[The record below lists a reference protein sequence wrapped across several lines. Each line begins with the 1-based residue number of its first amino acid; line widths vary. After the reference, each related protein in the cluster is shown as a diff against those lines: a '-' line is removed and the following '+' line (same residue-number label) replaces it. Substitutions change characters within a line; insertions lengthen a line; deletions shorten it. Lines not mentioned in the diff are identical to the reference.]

1 MRESIGIDVSMDT
14 LEVVIFNGKFSKNM
28 RYENSPKGLSG
39 LEVEILKH
47 HKSEK
52 LITMEATG
60 IYHLQAAVYFY
71 EKGYTVSV
79 VNPLIIKR
87 YSEMK
92 MLRAKTDSVDARTIA
107 EYGFHERPCY
117 FTRKDNKK
125 ERIIQLLKQIDALH
139 SKQSENRNRLHALE
153 RIPEADEKALA
164 IYREINIILKTKE
177 REAEQRIREIV
188 KDSYEDECRRLRE
201 IPGVGKRLSSLII
214 GFFGGFENFTTAKQ
228 VSSFIGL
235 NPSPRQSGISLNGKG
250 IISKKGNKYMRKIFY
265 MAALSASKHN
275 SACRI
280 QYERLL
286 ANGKSK
292 RVALV
297 AVANK
302 MVRQIFA
309 VVKNNRIYD
318 PDYQKNISYY

>member
-1 MRESIGIDVSMDT
+1 MKESIGIDVSMDT
-14 LEVVIFNGKFSKNM
+14 LDVVFYDGKFSKSIK
-28 RYENSPKGLSG
+28 YKNSPVGFSE
-39 LEVEILKH
+39 LEDEILRRG
-47 HKSEK
+47 KSEK
-52 LITMEATG
+52 IITMEATG
-60 IYHLQAAVYFY
+60 IYHLKAAVYFY

-92 MLRAKTDSVDARTIA
+92 MLRAKTDSVDARIIA
-107 EYGFHERPCY
+107 EYGFNEKPYY

-139 SKQSENRNRLHALE
+139 SMQSENRNRLHALE
-153 RIPEADEKALA
+153 RIPEADEKALS
-164 IYREINIILKTKE
+164 IYRDLNIILKAKE
-177 REAEQRIREIV
+177 REAEERIGEIL
-188 KDSYEDECRRLRE
+188 KESYGDECRRLRE

-214 GFFGGFENFTTAKQ
+214 GFFGEFETFNNAKQ

-235 NPSPRQSGISLNGKG
+235 NPSPRQSGISLNGRG
-250 IISKKGNKYMRKIFY
+250 IISKKGNRYIRKIFY

-275 SACRI
+275 GACRA

-286 ANGKSK
+286 INGKSN
-292 RVALV
+292 RVALI

-309 VVKNNRIYD
+309 VVKYNRVYH
-318 PDYQKNISYY
+318 PDYQKNISYS